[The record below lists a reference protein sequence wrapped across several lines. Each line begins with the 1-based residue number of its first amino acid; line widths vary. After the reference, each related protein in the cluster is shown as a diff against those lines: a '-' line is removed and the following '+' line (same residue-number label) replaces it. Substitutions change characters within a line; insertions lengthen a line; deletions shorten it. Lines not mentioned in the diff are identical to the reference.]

1 MNKKMLVV
9 FIVLLLFILGSCDT
23 RLVETEINT
32 TFSRAW
38 IKLGN
43 DWVEMAIKAW
53 RIYGDGIQI
62 TSQDGTI
69 YMTDW
74 ENMVL
79 MSK

>member
-1 MNKKMLVV
+1 MNKKTLVV
-9 FIVLLLFILGSCDT
+9 FVVLLLFILGSCGT
-23 RLVETEINT
+23 RLVETEIHT

-53 RIYGDGIQI
+53 RMYSAEVQI

-74 ENMVL
+74 ENVVL
-79 MSK
+79 ISK

>member
-1 MNKKMLVV
+1 MNKKILVV
-9 FIVLLLFILGSCDT
+9 LVVLLLFILGSCDS
-23 RLVETEINT
+23 RLVETEIHT

-53 RIYGDGIQI
+53 RIYSYGIQI

-74 ENMVL
+74 KNVVL
-79 MSK
+79 ISK